1 MLKATQPIESRSL
14 MKIQRKRFLFPILIL
29 IVGLLGFFI
38 APRDTAQGIELGG
51 TLYAGQ
57 SVFDNLQYRL
67 LMKHTLHGDTGA
79 LESLVKFD
87 CGGGAGCY
95 DHGEVLVQLLRQIGD
110 AKFSTMAKKLRKETK
125 DELCSL
131 LAAGFEYGS
140 TIQPAEREVRF
151 PMTTK
156 VLAAFQPASR

>member
-1 MLKATQPIESRSL
+1 
-14 MKIQRKRFLFPILIL
+14 MKMQRKRFMFPILIFV
-29 IVGLLGFFI
+29 VGLLGFFI

-67 LMKHTLHGDTGA
+67 LMKNTLHGDAGA
-79 LESLVKFD
+79 LESLVKFN

-110 AKFSTMAKKLRKETK
+110 AKFSSMAKKLRTETK
-125 DELCSL
+125 GELRSL

-140 TIQPAEREVRF
+140 TFRPTEREVRF
-151 PMTTK
+151 PMTNK
-156 VLAAFQPASR
+156 VLAALHPESR